1 MVEKNPGPNAKKKA
15 AKNKNNNNAKQNPVN
30 PKALKLKVDAV
41 KSKVVVPKPKTSL
54 YKKSMEEFIKNILLV
69 EKPFV
74 LPRDVSTN
82 VAVKHFAYTK
92 PINPDPDQDKGCI
105 IVRPNPD
112 NFISLGK
119 AEDKSETVVTKPEG
133 DAEYSWNSTPGAL
146 ISADMSAILNDG
158 TVIKCSTATGGTA
171 GMHFSNAQK
180 KLVNGLKYYPG
191 AFNVDGA
198 NNTTVSVKNTSS
210 SNLSFSLVL
219 GHIDKSGNAI
229 TDAEGATTAVPA
241 GSIVTG
247 KQIGRAHV

>member
-1 MVEKNPGPNAKKKA
+1 MLFRS
-15 AKNKNNNNAKQNPVN
+15 NNAKQNPVN

-158 TVIKCSTATGGTA
+158 
-171 GMHFSNAQK
+171 
-180 KLVNGLKYYPG
+180 P
-191 AFNVDGA
+191 D
-198 NNTTVSVKNTSS
+198 
-210 SNLSFSLVL
+210 
-219 GHIDKSGNAI
+219 
-229 TDAEGATTAVPA
+229 
-241 GSIVTG
+241 IVTG
-247 KQIGRAHV
+247 KQNKIDRKSTRLNSSHEIPSRMPSSA